1 MTSHR
6 YRCDAIRSL
15 FSDLVKETE
24 SCIEGLINE
33 AYSKDLIASSTQSG
47 LINSSYG
54 LYEKATKFWTSIQ
67 SSVDT
72 DDSGQSFER
81 LLQMLKTQHAIT
93 HLQTKLERFAQFGP
107 DYGKLMDQPVR
118 AFSGPYPGGS
128 LSGQHPIANFSG
140 ASAATPL
147 PKNTDANFVDS
158 SNLSMDSG
166 FAGQEPDS
174 ILSSNH
180 DLSSTSEA
188 EFSVSVDCVQPVEHA
203 SSSGQPVSTPQPVES
218 SSVEETG
225 DGTHTLVT
233 PGGHQL
239 VPQSQGCSTTT
250 LVSLD
255 AIGDALRTVRLDV
268 NLKDAELSQAKQEL
282 KKSHAENDSL
292 RHELEQLT
300 KEKQDKDKEV
310 QEKDEEINQL
320 NTKIQEKEQ
329 QIARLETEIASFEKE
344 NEELKE
350 KYDKIVKSMEAQQSA
365 ADEEIEA
372 LEHQYRVR
380 IDDLQRSLKDAEDKK
395 KDAEV
400 ELATLK
406 ADLATERWLYQR
418 KICELKDIIADKSI
432 KEARLDT
439 QLAQERQKNAEIRA
453 EVESDK
459 RRHSEAYAKE
469 LEKKLAAKNDAEIRA
484 QVERRRSEAYAKE
497 LEKKL
502 AALRERYNE
511 TDTS

>member
-1 MTSHR
+1 MATHR
-6 YRCDAIRSL
+6 YSYRCEAIRGL
-15 FSDLVKETE
+15 YSDLVKGTE
-24 SCIEGLINE
+24 SCIEGLISE
-33 AYSKDLIASSTQSG
+33 AYSKNLIASSTQSG

-67 SSVDT
+67 YSVDT
-72 DDSGQSFER
+72 DDSGQSFVR
-81 LLQMLKTQHAIT
+81 LLQMLKTQPAIA

-107 DYGKLMDQPVR
+107 DYGKLTDQPVR
-118 AFSGPYPGGS
+118 AFSGPHPGGS

-140 ASAATPL
+140 ASAAAPP
-147 PKNTDANFVDS
+147 PKNTDTNLVDS
-158 SNLSMDSG
+158 SDLSMDSG
-166 FAGQEPDS
+166 FAWQEPDS
-174 ILSSNH
+174 IPSSNH
-180 DLSSTSEA
+180 DLSSTSKP
-188 EFSVSVDCVQPVEHA
+188 EFVSVDCEQPVEHT
-203 SSSGQPVSTPQPVES
+203 SSSGRPVTPQPAVR

-225 DGTHTLVT
+225 DGTS
-233 PGGHQL
+233 GGHQL
-239 VPQSQGCSTTT
+239 VTQPQSCGTTT
-250 LVSLD
+250 LVSL
-255 AIGDALRTVRLDV
+255 GDALRTVRLD
-268 NLKDAELSQAKQEL
+268 AELSQAKEEL
-282 KKSHAENDSL
+282 QKSHAENDSL

-329 QIARLETEIASFEKE
+329 QIARLETEIARFEKE

-350 KYDKIVKSMEAQQSA
+350 KYDRIVKSMEAQQSA

-380 IDDLQRSLKDAEDKK
+380 IDDLQRILKDAEDKK

-469 LEKKLAAKNDAEIRA
+469 LEKKLAAKNNAEIRA
-484 QVERRRSEAYAKE
+484 EVERRHSEAYVKE

-502 AALRERYNE
+502 AALKERYNE

>member
-1 MTSHR
+1 MRKPPS
-6 YRCDAIRSL
+6 
-15 FSDLVKETE
+15 
-24 SCIEGLINE
+24 
-33 AYSKDLIASSTQSG
+33 SG
-47 LINSSYG
+47 LRFSAVST
-54 LYEKATKFWTSIQ
+54 LMT
-67 SSVDT
+67 
-72 DDSGQSFER
+72 GQSFER
-81 LLQMLKTQHAIT
+81 LLQMLKTQPAIT

-107 DYGKLMDQPVR
+107 DYGKLTDLPVR
-118 AFSGPYPGGS
+118 AFSGPHPGGS
-128 LSGQHPIANFSG
+128 LSSQHPIANISG

-158 SNLSMDSG
+158 SNPSMDSG
-166 FAGQEPDS
+166 FAWQEPDS
-174 ILSSNH
+174 ILSSND
-180 DLSSTSEA
+180 DLSSTSKP
-188 EFSVSVDCVQPVEHA
+188 EFVSADCVQPVEHT
-203 SSSGQPVSTPQPVES
+203 SSSGGPVTLQPAES
-218 SSVEETG
+218 SSVEETR
-225 DGTHTLVT
+225 DDTS
-233 PGGHQL
+233 GGHQL
-239 VPQSQGCSTTT
+239 VLQPQSCGTTT

-255 AIGDALRTVRLDV
+255 AIDDALKTVRLDV
-268 NLKDAELSQAKQEL
+268 NIKDAELSQAKEEL
-282 KKSHAENDSL
+282 QKSHAENDSL

-406 ADLATERWLYQR
+406 ADLATERWMYQR

-469 LEKKLAAKNDAEIRA
+469 LEKKLAAKNNAEIRA

>member
-1 MTSHR
+1 MATHLYS
-6 YRCDAIRSL
+6 YRCEAIRGL
-15 FSDLVKETE
+15 YSDLVKGTE

-67 SSVDT
+67 CSVDT

-81 LLQMLKTQHAIT
+81 LLQMLKMQPAIT

-107 DYGKLMDQPVR
+107 DYGKLTDLPVR
-118 AFSGPYPGGS
+118 AFSGPHPGGS
-128 LSGQHPIANFSG
+128 LSSQHPIANFSG
-140 ASAATPL
+140 ASAATPP

-158 SNLSMDSG
+158 SNPSMDSG
-166 FAGQEPDS
+166 FAWQEPDS
-174 ILSSNH
+174 SLSSNH
-180 DLSSTSEA
+180 DLSSTSKP
-188 EFSVSVDCVQPVEHA
+188 EFVSVDCEQLVKHT
-203 SSSGQPVSTPQPVES
+203 SSSGQPVTPQPAER

-225 DGTHTLVT
+225 DGTS
-233 PGGHQL
+233 GGHQL
-239 VPQSQGCSTTT
+239 VTQPQSCGTTT

-268 NLKDAELSQAKQEL
+268 NLKDAELSQAKEEL
-282 KKSHAENDSL
+282 QKSHAENDSL

-350 KYDKIVKSMEAQQSA
+350 KHDKIVKSMEAQQSA
-365 ADEEIEA
+365 ADKEIEA

-380 IDDLQRSLKDAEDKK
+380 IDDLQRSLKDAEEKK

-418 KICELKDIIADKSI
+418 KICELNGIIADKSI

-459 RRHSEAYAKE
+459 RR
-469 LEKKLAAKNDAEIRA
+469 
-484 QVERRRSEAYAKE
+484 RSEAYAKE